1 MDKVGIILAIAITS
15 VAVAF
20 TATGGLGS
28 MSNITPNVEKISP
41 PVSELNV

>member
-20 TATGGLGS
+20 TVTGGLGP
-28 MSNITPNVEKISP
+28 MSNTTPNVEKYP
-41 PVSELNV
+41 PQ